1 MVKIN
6 ALQIENT
13 KRIRA
18 VALTPAASGLTI
30 IGGRNG
36 QGKTSVLDAIAW
48 ALGGKRF
55 TPSSPARDGSVVPPY
70 LRVELSNGLVVER
83 RGKNSELRVT
93 DPTGQRAGQTL
104 LDSFVSAF
112 ALDLPRFLDA
122 GDKDK
127 ADILLGIIGVK
138 DQLAKLDLEIRK
150 VYDERHSLGRIAD
163 QKKKFAQEL
172 PYWEGMPAEPI
183 SASELIR
190 RQQEILA
197 RNGENQRKR
206 AKAAQLEAQA
216 KALQSR
222 VTALSEQL
230 QQLADQYDAC
240 LRDLQIA
247 NTDAAEL
254 QDESTAELEESLR
267 TIEQQNAKIR
277 QNLDR
282 QRAVAEA
289 EQYEQQYADCTRQL
303 AGLRQD
309 RLDLLQ
315 GADLPLPGLS
325 VNESGQ
331 LTYQDKAWDCM
342 SGAQQLMAATSIVR
356 RVNPQCGFVL
366 LDKLEQMDPDTLA
379 QFGAWLEQEGLQ
391 AIATRVSTGSEC
403 SIIIED
409 GYAAQDSASPA
420 PARNN
425 WKAGEF

>member
-18 VALTPAASGLTI
+18 VALSPAASGLTI

-138 DQLAKLDLEIRK
+138 DQLAKLDLEIQK

-206 AKAAQLEAQA
+206 AKAAQLDAQA

-230 QQLADQYDAC
+230 KQLADQYDAC

-247 NTDAAEL
+247 NTDAADL

-309 RLDLLQ
+309 RQ
-315 GADLPLPGLS
+315 DLPLPGLS

>member
-1 MVKIN
+1 M
-6 ALQIENT
+6 A
-13 KRIRA
+13 
-18 VALTPAASGLTI
+18 
-30 IGGRNG
+30 
-36 QGKTSVLDAIAW
+36 
-48 ALGGKRF
+48 
-55 TPSSPARDGSVVPPY
+55 
-70 LRVELSNGLVVER
+70 
-83 RGKNSELRVT
+83 
-93 DPTGQRAGQTL
+93 
-104 LDSFVSAF
+104 
-112 ALDLPRFLDA
+112 
-122 GDKDK
+122 
-127 ADILLGIIGVK
+127 
-138 DQLAKLDLEIRK
+138 
-150 VYDERHSLGRIAD
+150 
-163 QKKKFAQEL
+163 
-172 PYWEGMPAEPI
+172 
-183 SASELIR
+183 
-190 RQQEILA
+190 
-197 RNGENQRKR
+197 
-206 AKAAQLEAQA
+206 
-216 KALQSR
+216 
-222 VTALSEQL
+222 ALSEQL
-230 QQLADQYDAC
+230 KQLADQYEAC

-277 QNLDR
+277 QNMDR

-289 EQYEQQYADCTRQL
+289 EQYEQQYADCTQQL
-303 AGLRQD
+303 AGLRKE